1 MDTARTAVSIRLSL
15 IENLRDI
22 VSRDQ
27 SPVSRLFDSKRAS
40 RAQICECALEVAEWV
55 STGQMGRQL
64 VERYLPEFEQRLTE
78 TDRNAFLRGA
88 HAAAHFLG
96 AHVDIDAERGVI
108 TIHPPPP
115 GFEGKGSGELNAT
128 PLVEP
133 KIPRLN

>member
-1 MDTARTAVSIRLSL
+1 MAKARTAVSIRLSL
-15 IENLRDI
+15 IEKLRDI

-55 STGQMGRQL
+55 SSGGMGRQL
-64 VERYLPEFEQRLTE
+64 VDGYEPEFKQRLRE

-88 HAAAHFLG
+88 QSAANFLG
-96 AHVDIDAERGVI
+96 ARIEIDAERRII
-108 TIHPPPP
+108 TVHPPAALGDVAP
-115 GFEGKGSGELNAT
+115 GEIDSR

-133 KIPRLN
+133 KTPALH